1 MNRSLSRFLISI
13 ALMGAPLLAAAGPGM
28 SVLDITVSPLNAAK
42 VVAAF
47 DKMMSSPLGEQ
58 FKGRLLLQA
67 HVADGDN
74 PATHSIVGLYHSMAE
89 AEAFAAQ
96 AQNDP
101 AWAELLNTVVPIAQA
116 GFTARAATLKSWG
129 DLNDTDTLWNV
140 HYFAVTDPVAFGE
153 ALNAWLNSPTGKK
166 FPGQGHLF
174 ALSAAGV
181 NPATHII
188 SVGYA
193 SMAEMEAYGDMVRN
207 TEDWAKFMAAL
218 APVSKHLGASIL
230 RDIKAWGPATV
241 KSLSAQ

>member
-1 MNRSLSRFLISI
+1 MNRSFSRFLISI
-13 ALMGAPLLAAAGPGM
+13 ALLGAPLVAAAGPGM

-47 DKMMSSPLGEQ
+47 NKMMSSPLGEQ

-74 PATHSIVGLYHSMAE
+74 PATHL
-89 AEAFAAQ
+89 
-96 AQNDP
+96 
-101 AWAELLNTVVPIAQA
+101 
-116 GFTARAATLKSWG
+116 
-129 DLNDTDTLWNV
+129 
-140 HYFAVTDPVAFGE
+140 
-153 ALNAWLNSPTGKK
+153 
-166 FPGQGHLF
+166 
-174 ALSAAGV
+174 
-181 NPATHII
+181 I